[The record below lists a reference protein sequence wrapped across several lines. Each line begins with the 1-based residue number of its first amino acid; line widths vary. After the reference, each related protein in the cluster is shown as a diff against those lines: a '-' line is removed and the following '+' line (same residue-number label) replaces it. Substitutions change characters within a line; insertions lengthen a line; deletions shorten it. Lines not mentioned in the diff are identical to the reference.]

1 MIKSILALADG
12 AAQLEATLRT
22 AGQAARRLDAQL
34 DVIAIG
40 VGAVPAVVYAGEYS
54 LPEPLLAAA
63 DATEAAG
70 TRARGWCDQLSAAG
84 TRVRWRQADS
94 DGPAVLASLG
104 RLADLVVLSRPGDG
118 TVDSDTVQ
126 AALFE
131 TGRAVLV
138 APPTAMPSIGA
149 NVVIAWNDSIP
160 AARAVAAAM
169 PFVATAEQV
178 TVLTAGDSIDAGNL
192 LDYLD
197 RYGVSAAVDRYEAGG
212 SARAR
217 GRALLQRAVAD
228 GADLLVM
235 GAYGE
240 GRMAQFLGLGGA
252 TAKVITANT
261 MPLLMAN

>member
-34 DVIAIG
+34 DVIA
-40 VGAVPAVVYAGEYS
+40 VGAGTAPAVVYAGEYS
-54 LPEPLLAAA
+54 MPEPLLAAA
-63 DATEAAG
+63 EAPAAAG
-70 TRARGWCDQLSAAG
+70 RARGWCDQLSAAG
-84 TRVRWRQADS
+84 TRVRWRQADG

-118 TVDSDTVQ
+118 TVDPDTVQ
-126 AALFE
+126 TALFE

-138 APPTAMPSIGA
+138 APPAALPSIGS

-160 AARAVAAAM
+160 AARAVAASM
-169 PFVATAEQV
+169 PFVTTAEQV
-178 TVLTAGDSIDAGNL
+178 TVLTAGDSNEAGNL

-197 RYGVSAAVDRYEAGG
+197 RYGISAAVDRYEGGG